1 MVKFSGPKQLKRSMA
16 PVNWKINRKS
26 KRFALRPSS
35 GSHKITQSIPALI
48 VIRDR
53 LKLINNASETSTLI
67 KTKNVTIDGKIIH
80 DPSSP
85 VGIMD
90 VLGISKIGKFFRIVP
105 YVTGYLEIIEVPED
119 ETNKKICKII
129 SKYAIKSGKLCYG
142 LHDGRTIIST
152 SESLYNVGDSLLIEV
167 PSQKILSHIKLQKNT
182 FAIITAGQN
191 VGSIGK
197 IINIKEATFS
207 RKSMIDLD
215 VSGTVLEVPTKSTIL
230 VGDDSPAIKLE

>member
-1 MVKFSGPKQLKRSMA
+1 MAKTSGPKQLKRSMV

-53 LKLINNASETSTLI
+53 LRLITNASETSTLI
-67 KTKNVTIDGKIIH
+67 NTKNVTVDGKIIH

-105 YVTGYLEIIEVPED
+105 SVTGYLEILEISED
-119 ETNKKICKII
+119 KNKKICKIV
-129 SKYAIKSGKLCYG
+129 SKHTIKSGKLCYG

-152 SESLYNVGDSLLIEV
+152 TESLYNVGDSLLIEI
-167 PSQKILSHIKLQKNT
+167 PSQKILSHVELKNNA

-197 IINIKEATFS
+197 ITNIKKSTFA
-207 RKSMIDLD
+207 RKSMIELD
-215 VSGTVLEVPTKSTIL
+215 VSDNILEVPIKSIIL
-230 VGDDSPAIKLE
+230 VGDGSPAIKIE